1 MGITTEPTPSATH
14 APPAPPVLRWPALDA
29 TGIVDAAVTT
39 RHGGH
44 SAGPWASLNL
54 GLHVG
59 DDPEMVVR
67 NRAVAAAAVG
77 ATLDD
82 LVFCR
87 QTHGTTVAVV
97 TAADRGRG
105 THSDTDALDDT
116 DAAVTADPGVALV
129 VMVADCVP
137 VVLVDPAARVL
148 GCAHAGWRGTTAD
161 IVGAAVAAMVR
172 LGADPGR
179 IVAGIGPAIGAA
191 DYQVG
196 PDVAQAAMTALGDAA
211 PSVLTPDAPTPDAPT
226 PDGGDRWRFD
236 LPGANALLLRR
247 AGVVANN
254 IHAMATD
261 TANPDLFSHR
271 RDQPCGRF
279 AAMARLIP

>member
-1 MGITTEPTPSATH
+1 
-14 APPAPPVLRWPALDA
+14 VLRWPALDA
-29 TGIVDAAVTT
+29 TGVVDAVVTT

-44 SAGPWASLNL
+44 SSGPWTSLNL

-59 DDPEMVVR
+59 DDPGVVVR
-67 NRAVAAAAVG
+67 NRAVAASAIG

-87 QTHGTTVAVV
+87 QTHGTTVGMV

-105 THSDTDALDDT
+105 THSDADALDDT
-116 DAAVTADPGVALV
+116 DAAVTAAPGVGLV

-137 VVLVDPAARVL
+137 VVLVDPATRVL

-161 IVGAAVAAMVR
+161 IVGATVAAMVR

-179 IVAGIGPAIGAA
+179 IVAGIGPAIGVA

-196 PDVAQAAMTALGDAA
+196 PDVAEAASATLGDVA
-211 PSVLTPDAPTPDAPT
+211 PEVLF
-226 PDGGDRWRFD
+226 PDGSDQWRFD
-236 LPGANALLLRR
+236 LPGANSLLLRR
-247 AGVVANN
+247 AGVAADN

-261 TANPDLFSHR
+261 TASPDLFSHR

-279 AAMARLIP
+279 AAMARLHP